1 MTTDT
6 TGRTGN
12 PAAAASPDRFRYGF
26 LKGNPQLTKNG
37 ELKHLLSIEG
47 LPRSIVNHILDTA
60 EQFVSVTDREV
71 KKVPLL
77 RGKSVFN
84 LFFENSTRTRTTR
97 ARRDPPCSL
106 WRSRRQ
112 SIPSGARLTRRASR
126 RRMLAH
132 SRTW

>member
-6 TGRTGN
+6 AERLR
-12 PAAAASPDRFRYGF
+12 PAF

-47 LPRSIVNHILDTA
+47 LPRSIVTRILDTA

-77 RGKSVFN
+77 RGK
-84 LFFENSTRTRTTR
+84 
-97 ARRDPPCSL
+97 
-106 WRSRRQ
+106 
-112 SIPSGARLTRRASR
+112 
-126 RRMLAH
+126 
-132 SRTW
+132 